1 MLTHKRGKGWGRSCI
16 KLSYKPLHLYI
27 GIFTEIMERISQ
39 ELSIKGVP
47 IKVHGIST
55 GLISLKE
62 KAVNVKNP
70 GMLSLLPTFFS
81 KKFAPMMPI
90 WCWLVEHPEANI
102 LIDLGETSKVHDEGY
117 FRVLDAVSSYYFRTQ
132 MKFDVKRED
141 ELDVQLKELGFAPAD
156 IDRIILTH
164 LHLDHTGCLEYFLNH
179 SIEVNKLENE
189 KPEGVFP
196 QLFPEGFSPLYV
208 ELDEDYEIFG
218 KCRYLT
224 EDKSML
230 MLPTPGHSYGHS
242 SILLKTDQGEILF
255 AGDAVYYEEQLAADR
270 FSATVANKE
279 MSIASIAKIKE
290 YARKHKMVFLPSH
303 DQDARRKLEAMEYL
317 EA

>member
-1 MLTHKRGKGWGRSCI
+1 
-16 KLSYKPLHLYI
+16 
-27 GIFTEIMERISQ
+27 MERITK

-62 KAVNVKNP
+62 KAVNVKSP
-70 GMLSLLPTFFS
+70 GMLSLLPTFFT

-90 WCWLVEHPEANI
+90 WCWLVEHPEGNI
-102 LIDLGETSKVHDEGY
+102 LIDVGETSKVHDPDY
-117 FRVLDAVSSYYFRTQ
+117 FKVLDAVSSYYFRTQ

-141 ELDVQLKELGFAPAD
+141 ELDIQLKELGFTPAD
-156 IDRIILTH
+156 IDRLVLTH
-164 LHLDHTGCLEYFLNH
+164 LHLDHTGCLEYFLDH
-179 SIEVNKLENE
+179 TIEVNQVENE

-196 QLFPEGFSPLYV
+196 QLFPEGFSPVYV
-208 ELDEDYEIFG
+208 SLEDEYEIFG
-218 KCRYLT
+218 SCRYLT

-230 MLPTPGHSYGHS
+230 MVPTPGHSYGHS

-255 AGDAVYYEEQLAADR
+255 AGDAVYYEEQLSADR

-279 MSIASIAKIKE
+279 MSIASIGKIKE
-290 YARKHKMVFLPSH
+290 YASKHQMVFLPSH
-303 DQDARRKLEAMEYL
+303 DADARRKLADMVFL
-317 EA
+317 EG

>member
-1 MLTHKRGKGWGRSCI
+1 M
-16 KLSYKPLHLYI
+16 YI
-27 GIFTEIMERISQ
+27 ESLENIMERITK

-47 IKVHGIST
+47 IKIHGIST

-90 WCWLVEHPEANI
+90 WCWLVEHPEGNI
-102 LIDLGETSKVHDEGY
+102 LIDLGETSKVHDPAY
-117 FRVLDAVSSYYFRTQ
+117 FKVLDAVSSYYFRTQ

-141 ELDVQLKELGFAPAD
+141 ELDMQLKELGFTPKD
-156 IDRIILTH
+156 IDRVILTH

-179 SIEVNKLENE
+179 TIEVNKLENE

-196 QLFPEGFSPLYV
+196 QLFPEGFSPIYV
-208 ELDEDYEIFG
+208 ELEEDYEVFG
-218 KCRYLT
+218 TCRYLT

-230 MLPTPGHSYGHS
+230 MVPTPGHSYGHS
-242 SILLKTDQGEILF
+242 SIILKTDQGEILF
-255 AGDAVYYEEQLAADR
+255 AGDAVYYEGHLAADR

-279 MSIASIAKIKE
+279 MSIASIGKIKE
-290 YARKHKMVFLPSH
+290 YARAHKMVFLPSH
-303 DQDARRKLEAMEYL
+303 DQDARRKLEYMEYL
-317 EA
+317 EG